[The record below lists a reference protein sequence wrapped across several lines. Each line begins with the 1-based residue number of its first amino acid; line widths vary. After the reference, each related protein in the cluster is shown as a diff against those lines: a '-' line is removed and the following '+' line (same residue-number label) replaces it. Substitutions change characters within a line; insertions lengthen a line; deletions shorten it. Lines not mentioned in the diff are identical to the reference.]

1 MAQGRLAHASAL
13 AASRRDLDKEFH
25 YRLGSTFPG
34 ASMRERY
41 IQVLVCIAAGLLYI
55 AVPHVLL
62 PVCDYAGPAAGEQ
75 APPMGYMS
83 GAMPLPGHS
92 GPAHMVCYWTARAEA
107 GLGGVFLFSAL
118 LLLLSA
124 SRERRSGIMLTLA
137 GSAVLGG
144 AIPSLLIGV
153 CRQETMPCRAGTL
166 PALLLLS
173 GFFFLFAL
181 LGGLYS
187 GRRRKES
194 GNG

>member
-1 MAQGRLAHASAL
+1 
-13 AASRRDLDKEFH
+13 
-25 YRLGSTFPG
+25 
-34 ASMRERY
+34 MRERY

-55 AVPHVLL
+55 AVPHVLF
-62 PVCDYAGPAAGEQ
+62 PVCEYAVLAAGEQ
-75 APPMGYMS
+75 APTMGHMG
-83 GAMPLPGHS
+83 GAMSLPESSGPEHS

-107 GLGGVFLFSAL
+107 GLGGLLLFSAL
-118 LLLLSA
+118 LLSLSA

-137 GSAVLGG
+137 GSAVLGA

-153 CRQETMPCRAGTL
+153 CRQENMPCRAGTL

-181 LGGLYS
+181 LNGLYS
-187 GRRRKES
+187 GRRRKEG